1 MDPLSR
7 FNSAQHSSVHSSVH
21 ASVSQEKYNEY
32 AAGHDQ
38 IAKNIAALMVGG
50 HPIDSTEV
58 QHWIGR
64 HYEFVCQFWIPNR
77 IAYKSLAL
85 NYTLD
90 PAFKATY
97 EAYETGLALFIQK
110 AINLWADQNLPSES
124 PASSSQSG
132 AQI

>member
-7 FNSAQHSSVHSSVH
+7 FNSAQHSSLH
-21 ASVSQEKYNEY
+21 ASVGQEKYNEY

-50 HPIDSTEV
+50 LSIDAAEV
-58 QHWIGR
+58 QDWIGR

-85 NYTLD
+85 SYTLD

-110 AINLWADQNLPSES
+110 AINFWADQNLPSES
-124 PASSSQSG
+124 PASSSKPG